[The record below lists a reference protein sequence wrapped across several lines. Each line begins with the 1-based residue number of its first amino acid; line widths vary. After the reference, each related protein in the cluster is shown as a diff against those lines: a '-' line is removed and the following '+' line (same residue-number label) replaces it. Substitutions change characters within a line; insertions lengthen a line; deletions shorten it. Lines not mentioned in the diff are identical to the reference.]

1 MLKQFFDNFIR
12 FRFVHDKV
20 RDPNRKW
27 ETQKGSIFSYG
38 ALFLP
43 PSCAK
48 GRAKNSKQINKTSFL
63 QRASQENCYAAC
75 VSNRERHRTRERERE
90 GKNYFIAAAC
100 CRQGSRLGKRLTRM
114 LLSLAESLA
123 NKSTQQ
129 NVSKCAIYL
138 IFSTRCWYG
147 IDLSQSRHQLR
158 LRLRMK
164 RRSKVIFIL
173 CSCICLLSLC
183 WCVCVLVFSL
193 CRFDLTLFK
202 RQNF

>member
-20 RDPNRKW
+20 RDPNRKGNPKW
-27 ETQKGSIFSYG
+27 FPLQ
-38 ALFLP
+38 LWRPLLP
-43 PSCAK
+43 PSCSK
-48 GRAKNSKQINKTSFL
+48 GRAKNSKQINKTSLL

-75 VSNRERHRTRERERE
+75 VSNREREVDRERE
-90 GKNYFIAAAC
+90 NYFIASAC

-114 LLSLAESLA
+114 LLNLAESLA

-147 IDLSQSRHQLR
+147 IDLSQNRLCLR
-158 LRLRMK
+158 FWVVVKSFSYFVLAF
-164 RRSKVIFIL
+164 VFFV
-173 CSCICLLSLC
+173 
-183 WCVCVLVFSL
+183 CVCVCACFFVVPIWL
-193 CRFDLTLFK
+193 DAI
-202 RQNF
+202 